1 MKNKMIATLIVILVL
16 IIIVIGIYKINL
28 NHKPVNNAKKEKITY
43 ELKNYISDEIN
54 ETVDEIKYKD
64 NIIYENLLSID
75 FNFYHESKSITGKFY
90 IDENKLL
97 HIVDKTNNET
107 DIIIS
112 NNKFKTMYTKEFVY
126 DSGIFIY
133 LLTEDGKLFEAELT
147 SNNIKN
153 VKLIDFFLNYKIK
166 NFVNLNFKTDVSP
179 SAIGLLVLADDG
191 NIYDVFT
198 GIRYTENLTS
208 LFDMIY
214 VTNDNKIINRYGKIL
229 ENNEQQYKIKYVYMN
244 YDSTE
249 SAEILIVTEDNKLLV
264 HNYLKENFVEE
275 YVSKVKNLSFDVE
288 YPFEVSNLRIEFEN
302 NEKKEFKAACS
313 IFYCSSPLKTD

>member
-64 NIIYENLLSID
+64 DIIYENLLSID

-214 VTNDNKIINRYGKIL
+214 VTNDNKIINRYPI
-229 ENNEQQYKIKYVYMN
+229 
-244 YDSTE
+244 S
-249 SAEILIVTEDNKLLV
+249 
-264 HNYLKENFVEE
+264 
-275 YVSKVKNLSFDVE
+275 
-288 YPFEVSNLRIEFEN
+288 
-302 NEKKEFKAACS
+302 
-313 IFYCSSPLKTD
+313 